1 MPENAY
7 RGEHPEFVQEALA
20 QFSVSDTIEFFKELG
35 IYPLDRKGYLYPRSG
50 QAQSV
55 TEVLCMEAANLGV
68 KIKTNEKVV
77 SVEKVVS
84 FQKKTN
90 GFRVLTEGWHYEGD
104 ALILANGSRASVISG
119 SDGSGYELAK
129 KLGHHIV
136 PVWPALTALKCKGNF
151 FKTWSGVRTEGKITL
166 FSEGKPVV
174 TEQGE
179 LQLTDYGVSGI
190 PVFQIS
196 RYAVRNIKEGR
207 DAEITIDFMP
217 ELSADEFRELLLKR
231 KRTCPYKNDR
241 ELLIGLFTEKLI
253 RIFAGQKD
261 LVRAVKSLTLTVTD
275 SLSFAQAQVCSGGV
289 DTREIHSR
297 TMESRKC
304 RNLYITGELLDIDG
318 TCGGYNLQWAWSSGA
333 AAGVHA
339 AADI

>member
-1 MPENAY
+1 M
-7 RGEHPEFVQEALA
+7 
-20 QFSVSDTIEFFKELG
+20 
-35 IYPLDRKGYLYPRSG
+35 
-50 QAQSV
+50 
-55 TEVLCMEAANLGV
+55 
-68 KIKTNEKVV
+68 
-77 SVEKVVS
+77 
-84 FQKKTN
+84 
-90 GFRVLTEGWHYEGD
+90 
-104 ALILANGSRASVISG
+104 
-119 SDGSGYELAK
+119 
-129 KLGHHIV
+129 
-136 PVWPALTALKCKGNF
+136 
-151 FKTWSGVRTEGKITL
+151 RTEGKITL

-207 DAEITIDFMP
+207 DAEITIDFML

-231 KRTCPYKNDR
+231 KKACPYKNDR
-241 ELLIGLFTEKLI
+241 ELLVGLFPEKLI
-253 RIFAGQKD
+253 RILTGQKD

-289 DTREIHSR
+289 DTREVHSR

-339 AADI
+339 ATDI